1 MVVPLCL
8 VRIRIIVS
16 LPEHLLAFYPV
27 LTTLSTQIVVD
38 DELMD
43 YELPSAHG
51 MWKPPKAH
59 DHEEKKPSTRW
70 IHDSPRRRLLQAQS
84 SSSLFVVR
92 TSLSQTF
99 AQPVDTAAAAK
110 DADSQCFDS
119 SKHKIT
125 FYCLFSMRSSF
136 LD

>member
-1 MVVPLCL
+1 M
-8 VRIRIIVS
+8 
-16 LPEHLLAFYPV
+16 
-27 LTTLSTQIVVD
+27 TTLSTQIVVD

-70 IHDSPRRRLLQAQS
+70 IHDSPRRLLQAQSS

-92 TSLSQTF
+92 TSLSQAF

-119 SKHKIT
+119 KHKIT
-125 FYCLFSMRSSF
+125 LLSF
-136 LD
+136 